1 MGTVHAKSPERKD
14 HDDSAMNL
22 QTLKPKT
29 DEQREAIRKLKRIR
43 DKLAAI
49 KAQKLQMKLKN
60 AKARVQRVHVDGLGR
75 TKDDIVINTVRDV
88 FTARDFQSVIIKIH
102 EARTRLSKLGCFKEV
117 GVFIDSY
124 DGPDALDDGIEVT
137 FEVTEVS
144 FLGAKV
150 NTAVGNNEAQFSTG
164 GVLRNIFGRAEEWS
178 CEYTHGTKKTTS
190 FYSTFVK
197 PFHNEASTVLTSS
210 IYQQASEAPW
220 SGYRELD
227 RGILLTLAFNS
238 APNVQQKLI
247 LDGVWRH
254 LTTLSRTTAFAVRE
268 QAGHSLKSAL
278 RHELHV
284 DKRDDQVFPTDGV
297 SFTLKNELAGLGGD
311 IGFLKNE
318 LDMQVNVPLPKDI
331 VLQGALLAGHLLPLR
346 NNKTYVIADRFMLGG
361 PMNVRGF
368 EMAGIGPHSDGCS
381 LGAEM
386 FWAAAIHVY
395 TPLPLLARG
404 GSISEKFRLHGF
416 VNTGNIGDFVL
427 TDNYKQNLH
436 TLLRDMRMSY
446 GAGLAMSLGGFARVE
461 LNYCIPLLLQRGD
474 RPNQGLQFGV
484 AANFL

>member
-1 MGTVHAKSPERKD
+1 M
-14 HDDSAMNL
+14 
-22 QTLKPKT
+22 
-29 DEQREAIRKLKRIR
+29 
-43 DKLAAI
+43 
-49 KAQKLQMKLKN
+49 
-60 AKARVQRVHVDGLGR
+60 
-75 TKDDIVINTVRDV
+75 
-88 FTARDFQSVIIKIH
+88 
-102 EARTRLSKLGCFKEV
+102 
-117 GVFIDSY
+117 
-124 DGPDALDDGIEVT
+124 
-137 FEVTEVS
+137 
-144 FLGAKV
+144 
-150 NTAVGNNEAQFSTG
+150 
-164 GVLRNIFGRAEEWS
+164 LRNIFGRAEEWS

-227 RGILLTLAFNS
+227 RGVLLTLAFNS

-254 LTTLSRTTAFAVRE
+254 ITTLSRTTAFAVRE

-318 LDMQVNVPLPKDI
+318 LDMQVNVPLPRDI

-346 NNKTYVIADRFMLGG
+346 NNKTYIIADRFMLGG
-361 PMNVRGF
+361 PMNIRGF

-395 TPLPLLARG
+395 APLPLLARG

-427 TDNYKQNLH
+427 SEYDEPFIIKDKFVKENQKYIFLYRLFN
-436 TLLRDMRMSY
+436 R
-446 GAGLAMSLGGFARVE
+446 
-461 LNYCIPLLLQRGD
+461 LLLLNHDFCHCCLIVHCILGYHSG
-474 RPNQGLQFGV
+474 PIEISFSGSLFVYLIILGINSC
-484 AANFL
+484 